1 MRLSSIVHVLFA
13 KIRVKGSL
21 KVLVSVGMMI
31 PDVSEIF
38 TIDVECVR
46 VVRVDLA

>member
-1 MRLSSIVHVLFA
+1 MRLSSIVHVLFT
-13 KIRVKGSL
+13 KIRVDGSL

-38 TIDVECVR
+38 TVNVECVK